1 MSDFAAYRHPAALT
15 AAELLAECS
24 LQTTRR
30 SGPGGQHRN
39 KVETA
44 VVLTHGPSG
53 VRVEASE
60 RRSQAENRSR
70 ALFRLRLALAE
81 QVRQPYDTAARPS
94 ELWQSRARGNKL
106 SVSSEHDDFPTL
118 LAEALDA
125 IHAHAFEV
133 SAAAVQLAV
142 STTQLVRFVQQAPES
157 WRSINAERQQR
168 GLRPLR

>member
-1 MSDFAAYRHPAALT
+1 MSDFVPYRHPAALA

-24 LQTTRR
+24 LQNTRR

-60 RRSQAENRSR
+60 RRSQAENRTR
-70 ALFRLRLALAE
+70 AIFRLRLALAE
-81 QVRQPYDTAARPS
+81 QVRQPCDTGALPS
-94 ELWQSRARGNKL
+94 GLWQSRARGKKL
-106 SVSSEHDDFPTL
+106 SVSSEHDDFPAL

-125 IHAHAFEV
+125 IQAHDCDV
-133 SAAAVQLAV
+133 SAAAVQLDV
-142 STTQLVRFVQQAPES
+142 STTQLVRFVQQAPDS
-157 WRSINAERQQR
+157 WRVINAERQKR